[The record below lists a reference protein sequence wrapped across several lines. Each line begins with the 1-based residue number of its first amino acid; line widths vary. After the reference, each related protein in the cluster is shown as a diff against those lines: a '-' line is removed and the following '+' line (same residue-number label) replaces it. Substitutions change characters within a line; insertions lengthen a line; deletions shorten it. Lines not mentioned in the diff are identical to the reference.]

1 MESIYYKEGTERMKK
16 YTKVVIFRPDPFSK
30 CPEEIQLAAYQLMR
44 KRIEGL
50 RNEGKEKD

>member
-50 RNEGKEKD
+50 RDEGKEKA

>member
-1 MESIYYKEGTERMKK
+1 MKK

-44 KRIEGL
+44 ERVKDLREKKRSN
-50 RNEGKEKD
+50 RV